1 LRDYLRV
8 IHRYLKLIVCLVLAT
23 LLVTTLA
30 VLIGDRGNPRSAL
43 SARGCGRMAGATIS
57 S

>member
-43 SARGCGRMAGATIS
+43 SARGCGRIAGATIS